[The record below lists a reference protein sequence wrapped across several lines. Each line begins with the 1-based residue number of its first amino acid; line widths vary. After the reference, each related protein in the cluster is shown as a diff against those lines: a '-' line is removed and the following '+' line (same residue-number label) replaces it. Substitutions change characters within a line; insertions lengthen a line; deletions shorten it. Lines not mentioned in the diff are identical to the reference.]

1 MGPLVSSTN
10 KTRILLKMA
19 LRIIKQTNI
28 NIWRFG
34 YPVLRPLVFLLRNV
48 FQLYLAFNYLDFDG
62 GYSRVVC
69 IKLDICKFKA
79 ITELTPVPVDYQS
92 PWVCLRSYG
101 I

>member
-1 MGPLVSSTN
+1 
-10 KTRILLKMA
+10 
-19 LRIIKQTNI
+19 
-28 NIWRFG
+28 
-34 YPVLRPLVFLLRNV
+34 
-48 FQLYLAFNYLDFDG
+48 LAFNYLDFDG

-92 PWVCLRSYG
+92 PWFCLRSYG